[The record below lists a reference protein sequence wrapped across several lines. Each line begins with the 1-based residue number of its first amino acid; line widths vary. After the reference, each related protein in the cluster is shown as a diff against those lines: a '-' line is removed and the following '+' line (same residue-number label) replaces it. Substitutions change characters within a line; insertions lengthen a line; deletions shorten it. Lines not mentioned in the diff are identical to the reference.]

1 MLIQVV
7 VIMMNVIYVE
17 IHLYNYRAN
26 ELKCILCIIT
36 CVKSLCRTTGT
47 ILYIILMYMYI
58 HTYIHTYIHG
68 IVVFLSGREH
78 HQLDLY
84 IFQEVLDHI
93 AHFDR
98 ILSSPRGALLLAGWS
113 GVGRRTAVKLVAHL
127 HHMEIITPNISR
139 VYSVKSFKNDMK
151 NVSYFSSPLVWVSS

>member
-1 MLIQVV
+1 
-7 VIMMNVIYVE
+7 MMNVIYVE

-26 ELKCILCIIT
+26 ELKCILCIIIHVSNL
-36 CVKSLCRTTGT
+36 CVIPLVQFY
-47 ILYIILMYMYI
+47 ILYLC
-58 HTYIHTYIHG
+58 TCTVYIHTYIHG

-113 GVGRRTAVKLVAHL
+113 GVGRRIAVKLVAHL
-127 HHMEIITPNISR
+127 HHMEIITPHISR

-151 NVSYFSSPLVWVSS
+151 NVTYFSSPLVWVSS